1 MYPDVFVGRAP
12 VSSSAQAQGFVNK
25 TIAYDSNPP
34 TDYQNKMLLAG
45 EYLWPQCDGGVLK
58 NYIYDNYV
66 TPLFPEVT
74 KLYES
79 MGNLTWESF
88 RDALNLGQAITNHA
102 GHAN

>member
-1 MYPDVFVGRAP
+1 
-12 VSSSAQAQGFVNK
+12 
-25 TIAYDSNPP
+25 
-34 TDYQNKMLLAG
+34 MLLAG

-79 MGNLTWESF
+79 LGNLTWENF

-102 GHAN
+102 GHANYYGLSLGSHSWGRSDMDA